1 METFTSSIHTKEK
14 MMAIVQASYNL
25 PTSNLEAYG
34 KWATANIEN
43 VILKAPGLRSFQGF
57 RNLLLNSPEVL
68 LIYDFDS
75 MENALQFVRSAA
87 FAKMSAEA
95 KSLGATDLNTQL
107 WDVSPLTPEPLRP

>member
-1 METFTSSIHTKEK
+1 
-14 MMAIVQASYNL
+14 MAIVQASYNL

-75 MENALQFVRSAA
+75 MESALAFVRSAA

-95 KSLGATDLNTQL
+95 KSLGASDLNTQL
-107 WDVSPLTPEPLRP
+107 WDASPFSPEPLRP